1 MAYKGRTTNLL
12 VLLEFCSSFVGLMG
26 LPSALSIW
34 FTPMSSGPEKNVRTR
49 FAEIVSR
56 EDDSINLAEA
66 ALLIAA
72 EEYPRL
78 DVEVYLGRLDYF
90 GDLVR
95 KRTADSENARDAS
108 GAIAA
113 LNDVLFEQLGFRGNR
128 DNYYDPRNSYLNEVI
143 DRRTGIPITLTVV
156 YIEVAK
162 RIGFPVKG
170 VGLPFHFIAK
180 HEAEDGDL
188 FIDPFNAGGL
198 LGSADCDE
206 LITRM
211 SEGKLELRPEHLE
224 AVTTKQILTR
234 MLSNILGV
242 YAPSDHRRALA
253 AIDRILLINPASPAH
268 IRDRGL
274 LLAEVGDRTDAIR
287 ALERYLDVALDA
299 PDADTIREQIKS
311 IRQSQARLN

>member
-1 MAYKGRTTNLL
+1 MPNYER
-12 VLLEFCSSFVGLMG
+12 FIFFSSRLPRADG
-26 LPSALSIW
+26 LPSALSI
-34 FTPMSSGPEKNVRTR
+34 FIASMSSDSAKNIRGR

-56 EDDSINLAEA
+56 EDDAINLAEA

-78 DVEVYLGRLDYF
+78 DVELYLERLDYF
-90 GDLVR
+90 ADL
-95 KRTADSENARDAS
+95 AREQAIDAR
-108 GAIAA
+108 GAIDVITA
-113 LNDVLFEQLGFRGNR
+113 LNATLFERLGFRGNR
-128 DNYYDPRNSYLNEVI
+128 ENYYDPRNSYLNEVI
-143 DRRTGIPITLTVV
+143 GRRTGIPITLTVV

-180 HEAEDGDL
+180 HEAEGGDL

-198 LGSADCDE
+198 LGSAGCDA

-211 SEGKLELRPEHLE
+211 SGGKLDLRPEHLE
-224 AVTTKQILTR
+224 AVTRKQILTR
-234 MLSNILGV
+234 MLSNLLGV
-242 YAPSDHRRALA
+242 HSASDHRRALA
-253 AIDRILLINPASPAH
+253 AIDRILLINPGSAPH

-274 LLAEVGDRTDAIR
+274 LLATVGDRTDAIR
-287 ALERYLDVALDA
+287 ELERYLELASNA
-299 PDADTIREQIKS
+299 PDAHAIREQIKS